1 MRTPNIFEFATSEL
15 SQDAMFAWLLSWADD
30 KYLTEDAELCR
41 LGKAFVALLTGMASN
56 DVHNVKVGRQW
67 EHIDVWAEIN
77 DDTFLLIEDKTGTS
91 IHDGQLQRYRQI
103 AEDYYRDTRLNIRCT
118 YVKTHN
124 ESQHVLEYIRS
135 EKYNTFSRE
144 DILSVLNA
152 YEGNHQ
158 LVIDYRSRL
167 IDMSAWTNNYKTM
180 SVGDWKWYE
189 WQGFYMDLESRL
201 DTGKW
206 HYVANPSGGFQCF
219 WWHEIKVD
227 DAYIKLQ
234 FEEAKLCFKVYYV
247 GPDDNSAI
255 RWKYYKRLMGLT
267 KPQYPEIQKPDRFGN
282 GANMTIGV
290 VDSAALFGNGVV
302 DLDAVVSKLHQYEKL
317 VDDLAVQARVG

>member
-1 MRTPNIFEFATSEL
+1 MRTPNIFEYATSEL

-30 KYLTEDAELCR
+30 KYLMEDPELCQ
-41 LGKAFVALLTGMASN
+41 LGKKFVSLLTEIPIEDIH
-56 DVHNVKVGRQW
+56 DVEAGRQW

-91 IHDGQLQRYRQI
+91 IHDGQLQRYRKI
-103 AEDYYRDTRLNIRCT
+103 AEDYYRDTRPNICCT

-124 ESQHVLEYIRS
+124 ESRYVLDYIRS
-135 EKYNTFSRE
+135 ERYNTFCRE

-152 YEGNHQ
+152 YKGNHR

-219 WWHEIKVD
+219 WWHEIKIEDV
-227 DAYIKLQ
+227 YIKLQ
-234 FEEAKLCFKVYYV
+234 FEEAKLCFKVYYD
-247 GPDDNSAI
+247 GTEDNSAI
-255 RWKYYKRLMGLT
+255 RWKYYNRLMGLT
-267 KPQYPEIQKPDRFGN
+267 KTRYPEIQKPDRFGN
-282 GANMTIGV
+282 GANMTIGYV
-290 VDSAALFGNGVV
+290 NQDNLFGTGVV
-302 DLDAVVSKLHQYEKL
+302 DVDAVVSKLHQYEKL
-317 VDDLAVQARVG
+317 VDEMAS